1 MADVG
6 KASVIVSGPV
16 SLTAILQ
23 LLRNE
28 KTDQEDAI
36 LRGMLDEPVDAHP
49 VSHRLLMCDV
59 LWDCCF

>member
-36 LRGMLDEPVDAHP
+36 LRGMLDEPVDAQP
-49 VSHRLLMCDV
+49 GVSQALTL
-59 LWDCCF
+59 